1 MKFTD
6 LVIRQLYLLSAYRFL
21 LAAFPST
28 EGSWLNLHLSPFL
41 HNPCLKNAQK
51 TDFGS
56 TPAIEC
62 FFDFGGFSTNS
73 NGTYESL
80 STNSKINKLIT
91 CLDLLFEQ

>member
-62 FFDFGGFSTNS
+62 FLILGGFQPTAM
-73 NGTYESL
+73 YESL